1 MALLLMVCIGVVAQM
16 KRYDTDFF
24 LSRKNFVMTIPI
36 EIERGQIYLPVRM
49 QGRQYRFKLDTGASQ
64 GVIYDDVDI
73 EGLRELGF
81 IKSEDAVGQ
90 SHQVT
95 TVELPPLM
103 LDSLIISGFKVQRMK
118 RNVRRQGEDGIIGFA
133 LFHRG
138 IAAKIDCRDSV
149 MILTDR
155 KAYFKRA
162 QGEALRY
169 RLKWHVP
176 YVNISPFEGT
186 TEEVL
191 FDSGSPLLYAINN
204 ERFAQMLA
212 TAPSVERQIEGVTYG
227 SHAIGHFGSE
237 RSHQIT
243 LLSLDSLRWGNFIL
257 QEVHCATVQGG
268 SHIGASL
275 LRYGAMIIDPFR
287 KQLVF
292 QPYDGLTSC
301 VVANRRPDVVIV
313 EKDGKAMI
321 GMVMEQGRA
330 WQAGFRHDYII
341 EKVDGEPITFDQF
354 NSYRW
359 VKDQEYEFT
368 LPTAYRHPHYPPLH
382 LAPAVQSKIKSLG
395 NCRGILLFY

>member
-1 MALLLMVCIGVVAQM
+1 
-16 KRYDTDFF
+16 
-24 LSRKNFVMTIPI
+24 MTVPI
-36 EIERGQIYLPVRM
+36 EIERGQIYLPVTM

-64 GVIYDDVDI
+64 GVIYDDVDVV
-73 EGLRELGF
+73 GLKELGF

-90 SHQVT
+90 SHEVT

-103 LDSLIISGFKVQRMK
+103 LDSLTISGFKVQRMK

-138 IAAKIDCRDSV
+138 IAAKIDTRDSV
-149 MILTDR
+149 MTMTDR

-176 YVNISPFEGT
+176 YVMISPFEGAT
-186 TEEVL
+186 DEVL
-191 FDSGSPLLYAINN
+191 FDSGSPLLYAINS
-204 ERFAQMLA
+204 ERFAQMQA
-212 TAPSVERQIEGVTYG
+212 SAPSVADQIEGITFG

-237 RSHQIT
+237 HSHQIT
-243 LLSLDSLRWGNFIL
+243 MLCLDSLKWGGFSL
-257 QEVHCATVQGG
+257 QEVHCNTVQGG
-268 SHIGASL
+268 SHIGAPL
-275 LRYGAMIIDPFR
+275 LRYGVMIIDPFR

-292 QPYDGLTSC
+292 QPYDGLTSY
-301 VVANRRPDVVIV
+301 VVANHRPDVVIV
-313 EKDGKAMI
+313 EKEGKAMI
-321 GMVMEQGRA
+321 GMVMEQGKA
-330 WQAGFRHDYII
+330 WEAGFRHDYII

-368 LPTAYRHPHYPPLH
+368 LRLP
-382 LAPAVQSKIKSLG
+382 I
-395 NCRGILLFY
+395 GILTTLRSIWPLQFNQK

>member
-1 MALLLMVCIGVVAQM
+1 MLKRLAILLWAVALWNSATAQSQL
-16 KRYDTDFF
+16 KRYDTDFR
-24 LSRKNFVMTIPI
+24 LSQKNFVMTVPI
-36 EIERGQIYLPVRM
+36 EIERGQIYLPVTI

-73 EGLRELGF
+73 EGLKVLGF
-81 IKSEDAVGQ
+81 IQSEDAAGQ
-90 SHQVT
+90 SRRVT
-95 TVELPPLM
+95 TVELPPFR
-103 LDSLIISGFKVQRMK
+103 LDSLTISGFKVQRMH
-118 RNVRRQGEDGIIGFA
+118 RLVIREDEDGIIGFA

-138 IAAKIDCRDSV
+138 LAAKIDTRNSV

-155 KAYFKRA
+155 KKYFRRE
-162 QGEALRY
+162 QGEALKY

-176 YVNISPFEGT
+176 YINICPFVGT
-186 TEEVL
+186 QDEAL
-191 FDSGSPLLYAINN
+191 FDSGSPLLYAVNGQ
-204 ERFAQMLA
+204 RFAQMQA
-212 TAPSVERQIEGVTYG
+212 SVPSVERQIEGITYG

-237 RSHQIT
+237 RSHQII

-257 QEVHCATVQGG
+257 QEVHCATIQGG

-292 QPYDGLTSC
+292 QPYDGQTSC

-368 LPTAYRHPHYPPLH
+368 LRRP
-382 LAPAVQSKIKSLG
+382 I
-395 NCRGILLFY
+395 GILTTLRSIWPLQYNQK

>member
-1 MALLLMVCIGVVAQM
+1 MLKRLAILLWAVALWNSATAQSQL
-16 KRYDTDFF
+16 KRYDTDFR
-24 LSRKNFVMTIPI
+24 LSQKNFVMTVPI
-36 EIERGQIYLPVRM
+36 EIERGQIYLPVTI

-73 EGLRELGF
+73 EGLKVLGF
-81 IKSEDAVGQ
+81 IQSEDAAGQ
-90 SHQVT
+90 SRRVT
-95 TVELPPLM
+95 TVELPPFR
-103 LDSLIISGFKVQRMK
+103 LDSLTISGFKVQRMH
-118 RNVRRQGEDGIIGFA
+118 RLVIREDEDGIIGFA

-138 IAAKIDCRDSV
+138 LAAKIDTRARL
-149 MILTDR
+149 MTLTDR
-155 KAYFKRA
+155 KKYFRREH
-162 QGEALRY
+162 GEALKY

-176 YVNISPFEGT
+176 YINICPFVGT
-186 TEEVL
+186 QDEAL
-191 FDSGSPLLYAINN
+191 FDSGSPLLYAVNGQ
-204 ERFAQMLA
+204 RFAQMQA
-212 TAPSVERQIEGVTYG
+212 SVPSVEHQIEGITYG

-237 RSHQIT
+237 RSHQII
-243 LLSLDSLRWGNFIL
+243 LLSLDSLRWGDFIL
-257 QEVHCATVQGG
+257 QEVHCATIQGG

-292 QPYDGLTSC
+292 QPYDGQTSC

-359 VKDQEYEFT
+359 VRDQEYEFT
-368 LPTAYRHPHYPPLH
+368 LRLP
-382 LAPAVQSKIKSLG
+382 I
-395 NCRGILLFY
+395 GILTTLRSIWPLQYNQK

>member
-212 TAPSVERQIEGVTYG
+212 TAPSVERQIEGITYG

-237 RSHQIT
+237 RSHQII

-268 SHIGASL
+268 SHIGAPL

-287 KQLVF
+287 KQLIF
-292 QPYDGLTSC
+292 QPYDGQTSC
-301 VVANRRPDVVIV
+301 IVANRRPDIVIV
-313 EKDGKAMI
+313 EKEGKAMI
-321 GMVMEQGRA
+321 GMVMEQGKA
-330 WQAGFRHDYII
+330 WEAGFRHDYII

-368 LPTAYRHPHYPPLH
+368 LRLP
-382 LAPAVQSKIKSLG
+382 I
-395 NCRGILLFY
+395 GILTKLRSIWPLQYNQK

>member
-368 LPTAYRHPHYPPLH
+368 LRLP
-382 LAPAVQSKIKSLG
+382 I
-395 NCRGILLFY
+395 GILTTLRSIWPLQYNQK

>member
-204 ERFAQMLA
+204 ERFAQMQA
-212 TAPSVERQIEGVTYG
+212 SVPSVEHQIEGITYG

-268 SHIGASL
+268 SHIGAPL

-287 KQLVF
+287 KQLIF
-292 QPYDGLTSC
+292 QPYDGQTSC

-330 WQAGFRHDYII
+330 CQAGFRHDYII

-368 LPTAYRHPHYPPLH
+368 LRLPIGIFTTLCSIWPL
-382 LAPAVQSKIKSLG
+382 QYNQK
-395 NCRGILLFY
+395 

>member
-268 SHIGASL
+268 SHIGAPL

-287 KQLVF
+287 KQLIF
-292 QPYDGLTSC
+292 QPYDGQTSC
-301 VVANRRPDVVIV
+301 IVANRRPDIVIV
-313 EKDGKAMI
+313 EKEGKAMI
-321 GMVMEQGRA
+321 GMVMEQGKA
-330 WQAGFRHDYII
+330 WEAGFRHDYII

-368 LPTAYRHPHYPPLH
+368 LRLP
-382 LAPAVQSKIKSLG
+382 I
-395 NCRGILLFY
+395 GILTKLRSIWPLQYNQK

>member
-1 MALLLMVCIGVVAQM
+1 MVCIGVVAQM

-64 GVIYDDVDI
+64 GIIYDDVDI

-368 LPTAYRHPHYPPLH
+368 LRLP
-382 LAPAVQSKIKSLG
+382 I
-395 NCRGILLFY
+395 GILTTLRSIWPLQYNQK

>member
-1 MALLLMVCIGVVAQM
+1 MVCIGVVAQM

-73 EGLRELGF
+73 GGLRELGF

-268 SHIGASL
+268 SHIGAPL

-287 KQLVF
+287 KQLIF
-292 QPYDGLTSC
+292 QPYDGQTSC
-301 VVANRRPDVVIV
+301 IVANRRPDIVIV
-313 EKDGKAMI
+313 EKEGKAMI
-321 GMVMEQGRA
+321 GMVMEQGKA
-330 WQAGFRHDYII
+330 WEAGFRHDYII

-354 NSYRW
+354 NNYRW

-368 LPTAYRHPHYPPLH
+368 LRLP
-382 LAPAVQSKIKSLG
+382 I
-395 NCRGILLFY
+395 GILTTLRSIWPLQYNQK

>member
-1 MALLLMVCIGVVAQM
+1 MLKRLAILLWAVALWNSATAQSQL
-16 KRYDTDFF
+16 KRYDTDFR
-24 LSRKNFVMTIPI
+24 LSQKNFVMTVPI
-36 EIERGQIYLPVRM
+36 EIERGQIYLPVTI

-73 EGLRELGF
+73 EGLKVLGF
-81 IKSEDAVGQ
+81 IQSEDAAGQ
-90 SHQVT
+90 SRRVT
-95 TVELPPLM
+95 TVELPPFR
-103 LDSLIISGFKVQRMK
+103 LDSLTISGFKVQRMH
-118 RNVRRQGEDGIIGFA
+118 RLVIREDEDGIIGFA

-138 IAAKIDCRDSV
+138 LAAKIDTRARL
-149 MILTDR
+149 MTLTDR
-155 KAYFKRA
+155 KKYFRREH
-162 QGEALRY
+162 GEALKY

-176 YVNISPFEGT
+176 YINICPFVGT
-186 TEEVL
+186 QDEAL
-191 FDSGSPLLYAINN
+191 FDSGSPLLYAVNGQ
-204 ERFAQMLA
+204 RFAQMQA
-212 TAPSVERQIEGVTYG
+212 SVSSVEHQIEGITYG

-237 RSHQIT
+237 RSHQII
-243 LLSLDSLRWGNFIL
+243 LLSLDSLRWGDFIL
-257 QEVHCATVQGG
+257 QEVHCATIQGG

-354 NSYRW
+354 NS
-359 VKDQEYEFT
+359 
-368 LPTAYRHPHYPPLH
+368 
-382 LAPAVQSKIKSLG
+382 
-395 NCRGILLFY
+395 

>member
-268 SHIGASL
+268 SHIGAPL

-287 KQLVF
+287 KQLIF
-292 QPYDGLTSC
+292 QPYDGQTSC
-301 VVANRRPDVVIV
+301 IVANRRPDIVIV
-313 EKDGKAMI
+313 EKEGKAMI
-321 GMVMEQGRA
+321 GMVMEQGKA
-330 WQAGFRHDYII
+330 WEAGFRHDYII
-341 EKVDGEPITFDQF
+341 EKVDGESITFDQF

-368 LPTAYRHPHYPPLH
+368 LRLPIGIFTTLRSIWPL
-382 LAPAVQSKIKSLG
+382 QYNQK
-395 NCRGILLFY
+395 

>member
-237 RSHQIT
+237 RSHQII

-268 SHIGASL
+268 SHIGAPL

-301 VVANRRPDVVIV
+301 VVANRRPDIVIV
-313 EKDGKAMI
+313 EKEGKAMI
-321 GMVMEQGRA
+321 GMVMEQGKA
-330 WQAGFRHDYII
+330 WEAGFRHDYII

-368 LPTAYRHPHYPPLH
+368 LRLP
-382 LAPAVQSKIKSLG
+382 I
-395 NCRGILLFY
+395 GILTTLRSIWPLQFNQK

>member
-1 MALLLMVCIGVVAQM
+1 MVCIGVVAQM
-16 KRYDTDFF
+16 KGYDTDFF

-368 LPTAYRHPHYPPLH
+368 LRLP
-382 LAPAVQSKIKSLG
+382 I
-395 NCRGILLFY
+395 GILTILRSIWPLQYNQK

>member
-1 MALLLMVCIGVVAQM
+1 MRSVVKRLAILLWAVALLGSAAAQSQL
-16 KRYDTDFF
+16 KRYDTDFL

-36 EIERGQIYLPVRM
+36 EIERGQIYLPVKM

-64 GVIYDDVDI
+64 GVIYDDVNVK
-73 EGLRELGF
+73 GLKELGF

-103 LDSLIISGFKVQRMK
+103 LDSLTISGFKVQRMH
-118 RNVRRQGEDGIIGFA
+118 RLVVREDEDGIIGFA

-138 IAAKIDCRDSV
+138 IAARIDTRDSV
-149 MILTDR
+149 MTMTDR
-155 KAYFKRA
+155 RNYFRQAK
-162 QGEALRY
+162 GEALKY

-176 YVNISPFEGT
+176 YVNVSPFEGA

-191 FDSGSPLLYAINN
+191 FDSGSPLLYAVNSKS
-204 ERFAQMLA
+204 FAQMQA
-212 TAPSVERQIEGVTYG
+212 TVASVASQIEGTTYG

-237 RSHQIT
+237 QSHLIT
-243 LLSLDSLRWGNFIL
+243 LLSLDSLKWGGFKL
-257 QEVHCATVQGG
+257 EEVHCNTVQGG
-268 SHIGASL
+268 SHIGAPL

-287 KQLVF
+287 RQLVF

-301 VVANRRPDVVIV
+301 VVANRRADVIIV
-313 EKDGKAMI
+313 EKAGKAMI
-321 GMVMEQGRA
+321 GLVKEQGKA
-330 WQAGFRHDYII
+330 WEAGFRHDYII

-368 LPTAYRHPHYPPLH
+368 LRLP
-382 LAPAVQSKIKSLG
+382 I
-395 NCRGILLFY
+395 GILTTIRSIWPLQYNQK

>member
-24 LSRKNFVMTIPI
+24 LSPKNFVMTIPI

-212 TAPSVERQIEGVTYG
+212 TAPSVERQIEGITYG

-237 RSHQIT
+237 RSHQII

-257 QEVHCATVQGG
+257 QEVHCATIQGG

-368 LPTAYRHPHYPPLH
+368 LRLP
-382 LAPAVQSKIKSLG
+382 I
-395 NCRGILLFY
+395 GILTTLRSIWPLQYNQK

>member
-90 SHQVT
+90 SYQVT

-243 LLSLDSLRWGNFIL
+243 LLSLDSLRWGDFIL
-257 QEVHCATVQGG
+257 QEVHCATIQGG
-268 SHIGASL
+268 SHIGAPL

-301 VVANRRPDVVIV
+301 VVANRRPDIVIV
-313 EKDGKAMI
+313 EKEGKAMI
-321 GMVMEQGRA
+321 GMVMEQGKA
-330 WQAGFRHDYII
+330 WEAGFRHDYII

-368 LPTAYRHPHYPPLH
+368 LRLP
-382 LAPAVQSKIKSLG
+382 I
-395 NCRGILLFY
+395 GILTKLRSIWPLQYNQK

>member
-1 MALLLMVCIGVVAQM
+1 MVCIGVVAQM

-268 SHIGASL
+268 SHIGAPL

-287 KQLVF
+287 KQLIF
-292 QPYDGLTSC
+292 QPYDGQTSC
-301 VVANRRPDVVIV
+301 IVANRRPDIVIV
-313 EKDGKAMI
+313 EKEGKAMI
-321 GMVMEQGRA
+321 GMVMEQGKA
-330 WQAGFRHDYII
+330 WEAGFRHDYII

-368 LPTAYRHPHYPPLH
+368 LRLP
-382 LAPAVQSKIKSLG
+382 I
-395 NCRGILLFY
+395 GILTKLRSIWPLQYNQK

>member
-1 MALLLMVCIGVVAQM
+1 MVCIGVVAQM

-268 SHIGASL
+268 SHIGAPL

-287 KQLVF
+287 KQLIF
-292 QPYDGLTSC
+292 QPYDGQTSC
-301 VVANRRPDVVIV
+301 IVANRRPDIVIV
-313 EKDGKAMI
+313 EKEGKAMI
-321 GMVMEQGRA
+321 GMVMEQGKA
-330 WQAGFRHDYII
+330 WEAGFRHDYII

-368 LPTAYRHPHYPPLH
+368 LRLPIGIFTTLCSIWPL
-382 LAPAVQSKIKSLG
+382 QYNQK
-395 NCRGILLFY
+395 

>member
-64 GVIYDDVDI
+64 GIIYDDVDI

-368 LPTAYRHPHYPPLH
+368 LRLP
-382 LAPAVQSKIKSLG
+382 I
-395 NCRGILLFY
+395 GILTTLRSIWPLQYNQK

>member
-1 MALLLMVCIGVVAQM
+1 MVCIGVVAQM

-368 LPTAYRHPHYPPLH
+368 LRLP
-382 LAPAVQSKIKSLG
+382 I
-395 NCRGILLFY
+395 GILTKLRSIWPLQYNQK

>member
-1 MALLLMVCIGVVAQM
+1 MVCIGVVAQM
-16 KRYDTDFF
+16 KRYDTDFL

-36 EIERGQIYLPVRM
+36 EIERGQIYLPVTM

-64 GVIYDDVDI
+64 GVIYDDVDVV
-73 EGLRELGF
+73 GLKELGF

-90 SHQVT
+90 SHEVT

-103 LDSLIISGFKVQRMK
+103 LDSLTISGFKVQRMK

-149 MILTDR
+149 MTMTDR

-162 QGEALRY
+162 QGEALKY

-176 YVNISPFEGT
+176 YVNISPFEGA

-191 FDSGSPLLYAINN
+191 FDSGSPLLYAINS
-204 ERFAQMLA
+204 ERFAQMQA
-212 TAPSVERQIEGVTYG
+212 TTPSVESQIEGITYG

-237 RSHQIT
+237 RSHQII

-257 QEVHCATVQGG
+257 QEVHCATIQGG

-292 QPYDGLTSC
+292 QPYDGQTSC

-313 EKDGKAMI
+313 EKEGKAMI
-321 GMVMEQGRA
+321 GMVMEQGKA
-330 WQAGFRHDYII
+330 WEAGFRHDYII
-341 EKVDGEPITFDQF
+341 EKVDGEPVTFDQF

-368 LPTAYRHPHYPPLH
+368 LRLP
-382 LAPAVQSKIKSLG
+382 I
-395 NCRGILLFY
+395 GILTTLRSIWPLQYNQK

>member
-368 LPTAYRHPHYPPLH
+368 LRLP
-382 LAPAVQSKIKSLG
+382 I
-395 NCRGILLFY
+395 GILTKLRSIWPLQYNQK

>member
-268 SHIGASL
+268 SHIGAPL

-287 KQLVF
+287 KQLIF
-292 QPYDGLTSC
+292 QPYDGQTSC
-301 VVANRRPDVVIV
+301 IVANRRPDIVIV
-313 EKDGKAMI
+313 EKEGKAMI
-321 GMVMEQGRA
+321 GMVMEQGKA
-330 WQAGFRHDYII
+330 WEAGFRHDYII

-368 LPTAYRHPHYPPLH
+368 LRLPIGIFTTLCSIWPL
-382 LAPAVQSKIKSLG
+382 QYNQK
-395 NCRGILLFY
+395 